1 MNNQSRMGILAI
13 VIVIPLLS
21 FGVWNS
27 DTSTIIENAEGKSS
41 IVAIAS
47 FYPIYEFTKQIS
59 GDKVDVSL
67 LVPQGVE
74 PHDWEPS
81 IRDVQRIQNADL
93 IIINGIGFE
102 NWLENI
108 DTINSDVKII
118 DSSFGIDIISNYE
131 DEHDDEDDHEE
142 FHEFSGDPHIWLNP
156 VAAKSQVQNIAD
168 GLKQKD
174 PQNAQYYQNNAD
186 NYKSQLDL
194 LDKNIRNELSSCKQ
208 DFIAFHNAFSYFAN
222 EYNLHQH
229 SIIDSIEPH
238 GEPTSKKI
246 ENVINLAKSLNTKII
261 FTEEAVDART
271 SQVIAN
277 EFGGSTLVLSTLEV
291 IEDDSSY
298 IQKMQQNLDNLKVA
312 LCN

>member
-1 MNNQSRMGILAI
+1 MINQTRMGILAI
-13 VIVIPLLS
+13 IVVIPLLS
-21 FGVWNS
+21 FGVWIS
-27 DTSTIIENAEGKSS
+27 DTSSIIEKADGQSS
-41 IVAIAS
+41 VVAIAS
-47 FYPIYEFTKQIS
+47 FYPLYEFTKQVG
-59 GDKVDVSL
+59 GDRVDVSL

-102 NWLENI
+102 SWLDNI
-108 DTINSDVKII
+108 DTINSDVQII
-118 DSSFGIDIISNYE
+118 DSSFGVDIISSYE
-131 DEHDDEDDHEE
+131 DEHDHGELD
-142 FHEFSGDPHIWLNP
+142 EFSGDPHIWLNP
-156 VAAKSQVQNIAD
+156 VSAKSQVQNIAD

-174 PQNAQYYQNNAD
+174 PQNAEYYQNNAN
-186 NYKSQLDL
+186 NYKSQLDS
-194 LDKNIRNELSSCKQ
+194 LDITIRDELSSCKR

-222 EYNLHQH
+222 EYDLNQH
-229 SIIDSIEPH
+229 SIIESIELH
-238 GEPTSKKI
+238 GEPTPKKLQ
-246 ENVINLAKSLNTKII
+246 NVINLAKSLNTHVI

-291 IEDDSSY
+291 IEDDSTY
-298 IQKMQQNLDNLKVA
+298 IEKMKQNLDNLKVA

>member
-1 MNNQSRMGILAI
+1 MTSQTRIGILAI
-13 VIVIPLLS
+13 IVVIPLLS

-27 DTSTIIENAEGKSS
+27 NSSSFVESAEGKSG

-47 FYPIYEFTKQIS
+47 FYPLYEFTKYV
-59 GDKVDVSL
+59 GGERVDVSL

-102 NWLENI
+102 NWLDNI

-118 DSSFGIDIISNYE
+118 DSSFGIDIISSYE
-131 DEHDDEDDHEE
+131 DEDEHGEL
-142 FHEFSGDPHIWLNP
+142 HEFSGDPHIWLNP
-156 VAAKSQVQNIAD
+156 VSAKSQVQNIAD

-174 PQNAQYYQNNAD
+174 PQNSKYYQENAD
-186 NYKSQLDL
+186 NYKLQLDS
-194 LDKNIRNELSSCKQ
+194 LDEEIRNELSTCKR
-208 DFIAFHNAFSYFAN
+208 DFISFHNAFSYFAN
-222 EYNLHQH
+222 EYELNQH
-229 SIIDSIEPH
+229 SIIESIEPH
-238 GEPTSKKI
+238 GEPTSKKLQ
-246 ENVINLAKSLNTKII
+246 NVINLAKSLNTRVI

-291 IEDDSSY
+291 IDDDSSY
-298 IQKMQQNLDNLKVA
+298 IKKMKENLENLKVA